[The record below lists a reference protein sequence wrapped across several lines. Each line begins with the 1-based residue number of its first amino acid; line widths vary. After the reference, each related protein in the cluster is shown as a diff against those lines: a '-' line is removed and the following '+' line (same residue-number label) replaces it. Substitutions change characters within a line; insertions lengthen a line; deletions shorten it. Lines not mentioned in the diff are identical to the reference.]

1 VWHGRK
7 PEAELDG
14 YEPQRRPEAIH
25 AINAITERNK
35 KLMEE
40 RDPAV
45 RKRNLERM
53 AAVAADPRLAY
64 EHLLETSM
72 IASLRRCGMLR

>member
-1 VWHGRK
+1 L
-7 PEAELDG
+7 LDG
-14 YEPQRRPEAIH
+14 YEPQRRPEAIN

-45 RKRNLERM
+45 RARNLDALRAM
-53 AAVAADPRLAY
+53 AADREAAYRFMLDS
-64 EHLLETSM
+64 SM
-72 IASLRRCGMLR
+72 IASLRRSGMLPEKGCN